1 MKFTRNTR
9 IHSLAITL
17 LVVQLGL
24 YAQGNSG
31 KTTGEKIWF
40 NIVSLDEQSFV
51 RLLEPGEWICHSH
64 PNQANLAR
72 SIFSKLKDKD
82 NYVYSVGYIEIK
94 IDPLADPKAYE
105 MLTEINAWDNFISTN
120 TSVSQSGDIRAF
132 QENVTYGDFQ
142 QETFYICESAFV
154 SYVFQ
159 NKTDKSYLYIIVAE
173 KNLINQETCGNMLE
187 YDLRDLS
194 FFSDNKGVEQYFSN
208 QEIVIKYKNDNRYL
222 LVRKTMYENSDGSPK
237 FFTEIREV
245 INKELNRY
253 LWASDF
259 SARYFVR

>member
-9 IHSLAITL
+9 IHSLLITL

-40 NIVSLDEQSFV
+40 NISSLDEQSFL

-64 PNQANLAR
+64 PNQANLA
-72 SIFSKLKDKD
+72 SSLFTKLKNKD
-82 NYVYSVGYIEIK
+82 NYVYSVGYIEMK

-105 MLTEINAWDNFISTN
+105 MLTEINAWDNFISTK
-120 TSVSQSGDIRAF
+120 TSASQSGDIRAF

-142 QETFYICESAFV
+142 QETFIICESAFV
-154 SYVFQ
+154 SYIFQ
-159 NKTDKSYLYIIVAE
+159 NKTDNSYLYIIVAE
-173 KNLINQETCGNMLE
+173 KNLINQETCGKVLK

-194 FFSDNKGVEQYFSN
+194 FSSDNEGIEQYFSN
-208 QEIVIKYKNDNRYL
+208 QEIIIKSNNDNRYL
-222 LVRKTMYENSDGSPK
+222 FVRKTMYEDPDGSPM

-259 SARYFVR
+259 SARYFAR